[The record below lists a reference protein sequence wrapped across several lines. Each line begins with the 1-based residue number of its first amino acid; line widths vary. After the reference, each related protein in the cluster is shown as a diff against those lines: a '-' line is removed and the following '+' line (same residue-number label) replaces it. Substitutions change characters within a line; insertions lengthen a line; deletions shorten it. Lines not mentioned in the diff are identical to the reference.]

1 MEMKSKKLL
10 VNRSELVDLTAT
22 LKLMKNEMDRNN
34 LEISER
40 LSLIESQVQKLRK
53 KPKPTQVNKNMN
65 WLILT

>member
-53 KPKPTQVNKNMN
+53 KPKPSQVNKNMN

>member
-53 KPKPTQVNKNMN
+53 KPKPSQVNKSMN
-65 WLILT
+65 WLI